1 MCRFTNT
8 VVCESTSDAS
18 DGRRG
23 NGSDRRLSRRQ
34 CRFGRRCR
42 ASGVVYAVD
51 ETGAARIR
59 YDDTTTVEST
69 EREASAPDPLTAGDF
84 VAALV

>member
-1 MCRFTNT
+1 MSRFTNT

-23 NGSDRRLSRRQ
+23 NGSDRRLSRRR

-42 ASGVVYAVD
+42 ASGVVYTVD
-51 ETGAARIR
+51 ETGAARVR

-69 EREASAPDPLTAGDF
+69 EREANSPDPLTAGDL
-84 VAALV
+84 VATPV